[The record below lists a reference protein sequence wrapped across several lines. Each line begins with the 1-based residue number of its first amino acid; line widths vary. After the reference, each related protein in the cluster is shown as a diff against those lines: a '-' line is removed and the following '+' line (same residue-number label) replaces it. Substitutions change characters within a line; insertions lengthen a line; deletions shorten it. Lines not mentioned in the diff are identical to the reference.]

1 MLKINE
7 IKNQKNWENF
17 LNKKEIS
24 FYPFFQS
31 WSWGEVQKKLG
42 FNILRFGL
50 FEDSKLIGVFLI
62 IEIKAKRGHFLHL
75 RHGPVLLD
83 FKSRYFDKII
93 VFLKKLSKE
102 LGTSFVRVSPL
113 IENEETN
120 ELIFKKRGFINAPIH
135 NMDAQNCWVLDITKP
150 EEQLLKEMRKNHRYL
165 IRKALT
171 TNIKIIRSKK
181 LSDIDTFINL
191 YRDLSSRKHFVPH
204 RGIKEEFEVLA
215 KEDEALLLLAEY
227 DSKIICGALIVFIGN
242 MAIYHHGVSAD
253 RYRDVPASYLVQWEA
268 ILEAKKRRKTLYNFW
283 GITPE
288 NQPNHPWEGITLFKT
303 GFGGERQDFI
313 HAKDLPLN
321 IFYWKNYIIEYIT
334 KIKKGY

>member
-7 IKNQKNWENF
+7 IKNQKTWENF
-17 LNKKEIS
+17 LNKEEIS

-62 IEIKAKRGHFLHL
+62 VDIKAKRGHFLHL
-75 RHGPVLLD
+75 RHGPVLVD
-83 FKSRYFDKII
+83 FKSGYFDKITD
-93 VFLKKLSKE
+93 FLKKIAKESKA
-102 LGTSFVRVSPL
+102 SFVRVSPL
-113 IENEETN
+113 IKDTDTDEH
-120 ELIFKKRGFINAPIH
+120 FFGKRGFINAPIH
-135 NMDAQNCWVLDITKP
+135 NMDAQNCWVLDVKKP

-171 TNIKIIRSKK
+171 MNIKIIRSKK

-191 YRDLSSRKHFVPH
+191 YKDLSSRKHFVPH
-204 RGIKEEFEVLA
+204 KGIKEEFEVLS
-215 KEDEALLLLAEY
+215 KTDEATLILAEY
-227 DSKIICGALIVFIGN
+227 EKKIISGALIVFIGN
-242 MAIYHHGVSAD
+242 TAIYHHGVSAD
-253 RYRDVPASYLVQWEA
+253 EYRDVPASYLIQWEA
-268 ILEAKKRRKTLYNFW
+268 IREAKRRNKQIYNLW
-283 GITPE
+283 GIVPE
-288 NQPNHPWEGITLFKT
+288 NQPNHPWRGITLFKT
-303 GFGGERQDFI
+303 GFGGERRDFM

-321 IFYWKNYIIEYIT
+321 IFYWKNYLIEYIT